1 MAKGLTDARHYAAIA
16 EVLRKNGTDREG
28 TFQPGEMAEKLQ
40 AACDFRYG
48 EGHNEG
54 YDKGLETGFREGM
67 DAGRQ
72 AEYDRFW
79 DVFQDYGNRTD
90 YDAAFFRS
98 GFNEINFFPKY
109 DLIPTSLIQSFM
121 NSKIKNLKQI
131 LVDAGVVL
139 DTSNCTNFYYAFY
152 ASSITHFPDID
163 LRKATNC
170 EYMFRDSLATTIDKL
185 IVCDKNNLSKSFA
198 NALNLENI
206 VFEGTIGQNVDLH
219 WSPLT
224 KASIES
230 VMAALS
236 DTASGMTA
244 SFQQS
249 AVNGAFTADEWLAL
263 VAAKPNWTITLA

>member
-1 MAKGLTDARHYAAIA
+1 MSI
-16 EVLRKNGTDREG
+16 
-28 TFQPGEMAEKLQ
+28 AEKLQ
-40 AACDFRYG
+40 TIAENEKKVYEAGKTDG
-48 EGHNEG
+48 VSEGIEQG
-54 YDKGLETGFREGM
+54 KK
-67 DAGRQ
+67 
-72 AEYDRFW
+72 AEWGNFW

-109 DLIPTSLIQSFM
+109 DLKPTSLIQSFM
-121 NSKIKNLKQI
+121 QTKIKNLKQ
-131 LVDAGVVL
+131 LLNDACVVL

-152 ASSITHFPDID
+152 ASSITHIPDID
-163 LRKATNC
+163 LRKATNTG
-170 EYMFRDSLATTIDKL
+170 YMFRESLVTTIDKL
-185 IVCDKNNLSKSFA
+185 IVSDATTLSTMFAALSNLK
-198 NALNLENI
+198 NI
-206 VFEGTIGQNVDLH
+206 VFEGTIGQSVDLH

-244 SFQQS
+244 SFKKS
-249 AVNGAFTADEWLAL
+249 AVNAAFTTGEWNAL